1 MSSLLSETNA
11 RTMRRIAN
19 DEKFAMLIKSNFK
32 KIKQYMVKYP
42 EIMPQVVYLV
52 GAGNRDLGD
61 WIVS

>member
-1 MSSLLSETNA
+1 
-11 RTMRRIAN
+11 MRRIAN